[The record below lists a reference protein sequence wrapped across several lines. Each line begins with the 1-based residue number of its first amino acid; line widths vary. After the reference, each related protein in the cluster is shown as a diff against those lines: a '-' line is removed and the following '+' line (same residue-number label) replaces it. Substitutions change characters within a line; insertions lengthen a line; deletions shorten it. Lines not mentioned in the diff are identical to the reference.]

1 MVWSFLMSDRTLLVV
16 HAHPDDEVFST
27 GGLLAKHA
35 AAGDRTV
42 VVYCTN
48 GEAGEVHDER
58 LDPDDARARLGEI
71 RREEVQQACGLLGVS
86 DIRFLGYR
94 DSGMR
99 DTDENKRPDAF
110 MNAPMDD
117 AVERLLAVIRE
128 THPQVLVTYDE
139 EGGYGHPDHV
149 MANRITVDAFR
160 RAREEGLGVQ
170 RLFYPARSREDFRRW
185 VEVLRGQ
192 GLEIPWVRG
201 DFNFDEYG
209 VPESELS
216 AIVDISEYAPLKK
229 QALAVHRTQIKPD
242 FFYLSIP
249 DDLMRRYQGREF
261 FQQIEPTPEPGPPA
275 DGLFKGLETD
285 GQEAVA

>member
-1 MVWSFLMSDRTLLVV
+1 V

-48 GEAGEVHDER
+48 GEAGEILDES
-58 LDPDDARARLGEI
+58 LDPEEARPRLGEI
-71 RREEVQQACGLLGVS
+71 RRQEVAEAVRLLGVS
-86 DIRFLGYR
+86 DVRFLGYR
-94 DSGMR
+94 DSGMK
-99 DTDENKRPDAF
+99 DTEDNNHPDAF
-110 MNAPMDD
+110 MNVPVD
-117 AVERLLAVIRE
+117 AAAERLLAIIRE
-128 THPQVLVTYDE
+128 TRPQVVVTYDE
-139 EGGYGHPDHV
+139 EGGYGHPDHI
-149 MANRITVDAFR
+149 MANRITVHAFR
-160 RAREEGLGVQ
+160 RAREEGLPVQ

-185 VEVLRGQ
+185 VEGLRDL

-209 VPESELS
+209 VPEAELS
-216 AIVDISEYAPLKK
+216 AIVDISEFAPLKK

-249 DDLMRRYQGREF
+249 DELMRQFQGREF
-261 FQQIEPTPEPGPPA
+261 FQQIEPPRPPGSPSDDLF
-275 DGLFKGLETD
+275 DGLDTENT
-285 GQEAVA
+285 EAVA

>member
-1 MVWSFLMSDRTLLVV
+1 MSEPRTLLVV

-48 GEAGEVHDER
+48 GEAGEILDES
-58 LDPDDARARLGEI
+58 LDPEEARPRLGEI
-71 RREEVQQACGLLGVS
+71 RLQEVQEAARVLGISEV
-86 DIRFLGYR
+86 RFLGYR

-99 DTDENKRPDAF
+99 DTEDNTRPDAF
-110 MNAPMDD
+110 MNVP
-117 AVERLLAVIRE
+117 VEEAADRLLAIMRE
-128 THPQVLVTYDE
+128 TRPQVVVTYDE
-139 EGGYGHPDHV
+139 EGGYGHPDHI
-149 MANRITVDAFR
+149 MANRITVEAFH
-160 RAREEGLGVQ
+160 RAQQEGLGVQ
-170 RLFYPARSREDFRRW
+170 RLYYPARSREDFRRY
-185 VEVLRGQ
+185 VEGLRQ
-192 GLEIPWVRG
+192 LGLDIPWVRG

-216 AIVDISEYAPLKK
+216 AIVDISEYVTLKK

-249 DDLMRRYQGREF
+249 DDVMRRLQGREF
-261 FQQIEPTPEPGPPA
+261 FQQIEPPRPPGPPSDDLF
-275 DGLFKGLETD
+275 DGVETP
-285 GQEAVA
+285 GTEAVA

>member
-1 MVWSFLMSDRTLLVV
+1 MTEPRTLLVV

-48 GEAGEVHDER
+48 GEAGEILDES
-58 LDPDDARARLGEI
+58 LDPEEARPRLGEI
-71 RREEVQQACGLLGVS
+71 RRQEVAEAVRLLGVS
-86 DIRFLGYR
+86 DVRFLGYR
-94 DSGMR
+94 DSGMK
-99 DTDENKRPDAF
+99 DTEDNNHPDAF
-110 MNAPMDD
+110 MNVPVD
-117 AVERLLAVIRE
+117 AAAERLLAIIRE
-128 THPQVLVTYDE
+128 TRPQVVVTYDE
-139 EGGYGHPDHV
+139 EGGYGHPDHI
-149 MANRITVDAFR
+149 MANRITVHAFR
-160 RAREEGLGVQ
+160 RAREEGLPVQ

-185 VEVLRGQ
+185 VEGLRDL

-209 VPESELS
+209 VPEAELS
-216 AIVDISEYAPLKK
+216 AIVDISEFAPLKK

-249 DDLMRRYQGREF
+249 DELMRQFQGREF
-261 FQQIEPTPEPGPPA
+261 FQQIEPPRPPGPPSDDLF
-275 DGLFKGLETD
+275 DGLDTENA
-285 GQEAVA
+285 EAVA

>member
-1 MVWSFLMSDRTLLVV
+1 MSDRTLLVV

-35 AAGDRTV
+35 AAGDRTA

-48 GEAGEVHDER
+48 GEAGEILDES
-58 LDPDDARARLGEI
+58 LDPDEARSRLGEI
-71 RREEVQQACGLLGVS
+71 RRQEVQEACDLLGVS

-99 DTDENKRPDAF
+99 DTEENKHPDAF
-110 MNAPMDD
+110 MNAPLDE
-117 AVERLLAVIRE
+117 AVERLLQVIRE
-128 THPQVLVTYDE
+128 TRPQVLVTYDE
-139 EGGYGHPDHV
+139 EGGYGHPDHI
-149 MANRITVDAFR
+149 MANRITVEAYR

-185 VEVLRGQ
+185 VEGLREL

-229 QALAVHRTQIKPD
+229 RALAVHKTQIKSD

-249 DDLMRRYQGREF
+249 DDLMRRFQGREF
-261 FQQIEPTPEPGPPA
+261 FQQIEPPRQPGPPA
-275 DGLFKGLETD
+275 DDLFDGVETNSE
-285 GQEAVA
+285 EAVA

>member
-1 MVWSFLMSDRTLLVV
+1 MSDRTLLVV

-48 GEAGEVHDER
+48 GEAGEILDES
-58 LDPDDARARLGEI
+58 LDPEDARPRLGEI
-71 RREEVQQACGLLGVS
+71 RRREVQEACDILGVS

-99 DTDENKRPDAF
+99 DTDENKHPDAF
-110 MNAPMDD
+110 MNAPMDE
-117 AVERLLAVIRE
+117 AVERLLSVIRE
-128 THPQVLVTYDE
+128 TRPQVMVTYDE
-139 EGGYGHPDHV
+139 DGGYGHPDHV
-149 MANRITVDAFR
+149 MANRVAVEAFR
-160 RAREEGLGVQ
+160 RARQEDLGVQ
-170 RLFYPARSREDFRRW
+170 RLFYPARSREDFRRY
-185 VEVLRGQ
+185 VEGLRAL

-209 VPESELS
+209 VAESELS
-216 AIVDISEYAPLKK
+216 AIVDITDYAPLKK
-229 QALAVHRTQIKPD
+229 QALAVHKTQIKPD

-249 DDLMRRYQGREF
+249 DDLMKRFQGREF
-261 FQQIEPTPEPGPPA
+261 FQQIEPPRQPGPPS
-275 DGLFKGLETD
+275 DDLFEGLDTGGE
-285 GQEAVA
+285 EAVA

>member
-1 MVWSFLMSDRTLLVV
+1 MSDRTLLVV

-48 GEAGEVHDER
+48 GEAGEILDES
-58 LDPDDARARLGEI
+58 LDPEDARPRLGEI
-71 RREEVQQACGLLGVS
+71 RRQEVQEACDLLGVS
-86 DIRFLGYR
+86 DVRFLGYR

-99 DTDENKRPDAF
+99 ETDENKHPDAF
-110 MNAPMDD
+110 MNAPMDA
-117 AVERLLAVIRE
+117 AVERLLQVIRE
-128 THPQVLVTYDE
+128 TRPQVMVTYDE

-149 MANRITVDAFR
+149 MANRVAVEAFR
-160 RAREEGLGVQ
+160 RAREEGPGVQ

-185 VEVLRGQ
+185 VEGLREM
-192 GLEIPWVRG
+192 GLEIPWVRD

-216 AIVDISEYAPLKK
+216 VIVDISEYAPLKK
-229 QALAVHRTQIKPD
+229 QALAVHKTQIKPD

-249 DDLMRRYQGREF
+249 DELMQRYQGREF
-261 FQQIEPTPEPGPPA
+261 FQQIEPPRQPGPPSSDLF
-275 DGLFKGLETD
+275 DGLEAT

>member
-1 MVWSFLMSDRTLLVV
+1 MTEPRTLLVV

-48 GEAGEVHDER
+48 GEAGEILDES
-58 LDPDDARARLGEI
+58 LDPEEARPRLGEI
-71 RREEVQQACGLLGVS
+71 RRQEVAEAVRLLGVS
-86 DIRFLGYR
+86 DVRFLGYR
-94 DSGMR
+94 DSGMK
-99 DTDENKRPDAF
+99 DTEDNNHPDAF
-110 MNAPMDD
+110 MNVPVD
-117 AVERLLAVIRE
+117 AAAERLLAIIRE
-128 THPQVLVTYDE
+128 TRPQVVVTYDE
-139 EGGYGHPDHV
+139 EGGYGHPDHI
-149 MANRITVDAFR
+149 MANRITVHAFR
-160 RAREEGLGVQ
+160 RAREEGLPVQ

-185 VEVLRGQ
+185 VEGLRDL

-209 VPESELS
+209 VPEAELS
-216 AIVDISEYAPLKK
+216 AIVDISEFAPLKK

-249 DDLMRRYQGREF
+249 DELMRQFQGREF
-261 FQQIEPTPEPGPPA
+261 FQQIEPPRPPGSPSDDLF
-275 DGLFKGLETD
+275 DGLDTENT
-285 GQEAVA
+285 EAVA

>member
-1 MVWSFLMSDRTLLVV
+1 MSEPRTLLVV

-35 AAGDRTV
+35 AAGDRTI

-48 GEAGEVHDER
+48 GEAGEILDES
-58 LDPDDARARLGEI
+58 LDPEEARPRLGEI
-71 RREEVQQACGLLGVS
+71 RRQEVQEAAGLLGVS
-86 DIRFLGYR
+86 EIRFLGYR

-99 DTDENKRPDAF
+99 DTDENKLPDAF
-110 MNAPMDD
+110 MNAPLEE
-117 AVERLLAVIRE
+117 ASGRLLDIIRE
-128 THPQVLVTYDE
+128 TLPQVVVTYDE
-139 EGGYGHPDHV
+139 EGGYGHPDHI
-149 MANRITVDAFR
+149 MANRITVEAFQ
-160 RAREEGLGVQ
+160 RAREEGLPVQ

-185 VEVLRGQ
+185 VEGLREL

-216 AIVDISEYAPLKK
+216 AIVDISDFAPLKK

-249 DDLMRRYQGREF
+249 DEVMSRLQGREF
-261 FQQIEPTPEPGPPA
+261 FQQIEPPRPPGPPSDDLF
-275 DGLFKGLETD
+275 DGLDTD
-285 GQEAVA
+285 NTEAVA

>member
-1 MVWSFLMSDRTLLVV
+1 MSDRTLLVV

-35 AAGDRTV
+35 AAGDRTA

-48 GEAGEVHDER
+48 GEAGEILDES
-58 LDPDDARARLGEI
+58 LDPDEARSRLGEI
-71 RREEVQQACGLLGVS
+71 RRQEVQEACDLLGVS

-99 DTDENKRPDAF
+99 DTEENKHPDAF
-110 MNAPMDD
+110 MNAPLDE
-117 AVERLLAVIRE
+117 AVERLLRVIRE
-128 THPQVLVTYDE
+128 TRPQVLVTYDE
-139 EGGYGHPDHV
+139 EGGYGHPDHI
-149 MANRITVDAFR
+149 MANRITVEAYR

-185 VEVLRGQ
+185 VEGLREL

-229 QALAVHRTQIKPD
+229 RALAVHKTQIKSD

-249 DDLMRRYQGREF
+249 DDLMRRFQGREF
-261 FQQIEPTPEPGPPA
+261 FQQIEPPRQPGPPA
-275 DGLFKGLETD
+275 DDLFDGVETNSE
-285 GQEAVA
+285 EAVA

>member
-1 MVWSFLMSDRTLLVV
+1 MSDRTLLVV

-35 AAGDRTV
+35 AAGDRTA

-48 GEAGEVHDER
+48 GEAGEILDES
-58 LDPDDARARLGEI
+58 LDPEEARSRLGEI
-71 RREEVQQACGLLGVS
+71 RRQEVQEACDLLGVS

-99 DTDENKRPDAF
+99 DTEENKHPDAF
-110 MNAPMDD
+110 MNAPLDE
-117 AVERLLAVIRE
+117 AVERLLQVIRE
-128 THPQVLVTYDE
+128 TRPQVLVTYDE
-139 EGGYGHPDHV
+139 EGGYGHPDHI
-149 MANRITVDAFR
+149 MANRITVEAYR

-185 VEVLRGQ
+185 VEGLREL

-229 QALAVHRTQIKPD
+229 RALAVHKTQIKSD

-249 DDLMRRYQGREF
+249 DDLMRRFQGREF
-261 FQQIEPTPEPGPPA
+261 FQQIEPPRQPGPPA
-275 DGLFKGLETD
+275 DDLFDGVETNSE
-285 GQEAVA
+285 EAVA

>member
-1 MVWSFLMSDRTLLVV
+1 MSDRTLLVV

-48 GEAGEVHDER
+48 GEAGEILDES
-58 LDPDDARARLGEI
+58 LDPEEARPRLGEI
-71 RREEVQQACGLLGVS
+71 RRREVQEACDLLGVS

-99 DTDENKRPDAF
+99 DTEENKRPDAF
-110 MNAPMDD
+110 MNAPMDE
-117 AVERLLAVIRE
+117 AVERLLRVIRE
-128 THPQVLVTYDE
+128 TRPQVMVTYDE
-139 EGGYGHPDHV
+139 EGGYGHPDHI
-149 MANRITVDAFR
+149 MANRVAVEAFR
-160 RAREEGLGVQ
+160 RARDEGLGVQ
-170 RLFYPARSREDFRRW
+170 RLFYPARSREDFRRY
-185 VEVLRGQ
+185 VEGLREM
-192 GLEIPWVRG
+192 GLEIPWIQG

-229 QALAVHRTQIKPD
+229 RALAVHKTQIKPD

-249 DDLMRRYQGREF
+249 DDLMSRFQGREF
-261 FQQIEPTPEPGPPA
+261 FQQIEPPRQPGPPS
-275 DGLFKGLETD
+275 DDLFDGLETD